1 MKELLTKRFW
11 QDVKKTFQE
20 AREGASP
27 KDNAA
32 QIRAADKSDV
42 PSTTDAPPSSSTSDR
57 E

>member
-20 AREGASP
+20 AREGAPP

-32 QIRAADKSDV
+32 QLPAADKSDA
-42 PSTTDAPPSSSTSDR
+42 PSTPDAPRSPGTDR